1 MNCSIDILSDLND
14 NQIEI
19 MKGINIVT
27 IGIIYHTLTD
37 IGGGGFPWVDPG
49 CDEDHLTAS
58 AGFKVL
64 GRGDSEKV
72 KTTLLL

>member
-1 MNCSIDILSDLND
+1 MNCSIDTLSDLKD

-19 MKGINIVT
+19 VKGINTIT
-27 IGIIYHTLTD
+27 IGITHHTLTD

-49 CDEDHLTAS
+49 SNEDHLAAS

-64 GRGDSEKV
+64 GRGDSEKI

>member
-1 MNCSIDILSDLND
+1 MAYLGHPYYDSLYDH
-14 NQIEI
+14 
-19 MKGINIVT
+19 
-27 IGIIYHTLTD
+27 YHTLTD

-49 CDEDHLTAS
+49 SDEDHLAAS
-58 AGFKVL
+58 AVFKVL